1 MLELAILMVNSNN
14 KEKADRYI
22 QLAFRVIL
30 AINIT
35 IFAIMTYLSIKFMFV
50 MKKFYANCTIG

>member
-14 KEKADRYI
+14 KEKADRDI
-22 QLAFRVIL
+22 KLAFRVIL

-50 MKKFYANCTIG
+50 MKNFYANCTIG